1 MHIIKLKNNYFQ
13 YPIVLNYFQ
22 TIPPVDFAL
31 PNGDRVTFKMLVS
44 IYDAILP
51 LISLLIRSEFLI
63 FVDYGRVREKAKLRN
78 HGNICHSSK

>member
-1 MHIIKLKNNYFQ
+1 
-13 YPIVLNYFQ
+13 
-22 TIPPVDFAL
+22 
-31 PNGDRVTFKMLVS
+31 MLVS

-51 LISLLIRSEFLI
+51 LISLLIRSKFLI